1 MWTDGQVVFSY
12 TVYGVPRVD
21 WVLVHVTQYGGQ
33 YMCTVVLWIVPVF
46 ELDGLW
52 DFVCHPGFAAW
63 HVQTVYRFTQSRIQL
78 TLYHAFSWTKANVTE
93 LLGVLESAHSISYT
107 AFSLS
112 VWTNIS
118 IKYVITDC
126 STVSICIGAIVPL
139 ILVLVCVLAVW
150 CTSTTIVRVACDIL
164 RRVLEMGCTHSS
176 YYVPHR
182 YEYTVHVGVTYNYCI
197 YIYRSIKP

>member
-12 TVYGVPRVD
+12 TVYGVPHVD
-21 WVLVHVTQYGGQ
+21 WVFVHVTQYGGQ

-63 HVQTVYRFTQSRIQL
+63 HVQTVYRFSQSRIQL

-107 AFSLS
+107 ASIFVVSLDEH
-112 VWTNIS
+112 
-118 IKYVITDC
+118 KYKVRHNRLQYSKYLHWSHC
-126 STVSICIGAIVPL
+126 AINTRTRMRTGGMVYEYYN
-139 ILVLVCVLAVW
+139 
-150 CTSTTIVRVACDIL
+150 CTGCMRH
-164 RRVLEMGCTHSS
+164 LETGVGDGLHTYGSS

-182 YEYTVHVGVTYNYCI
+182 YEYTCWSNI
-197 YIYRSIKP
+197 